1 MFAVNDA
8 ANAGQVEGLADL
20 LHADTMEQKEQALKQ
35 MDGRTTAV
43 YAKWRTEL
51 VSCLAHLE
59 AVVDFAEDEDDVGE
73 KHILSEGATTTR
85 VGVEIS

>member
-1 MFAVNDA
+1 
-8 ANAGQVEGLADL
+8 
-20 LHADTMEQKEQALKQ
+20 MEQKEQALKQ

-73 KHILSEGATTTR
+73 KHILSEGAKFVTAKPR
-85 VGVEIS
+85 NLIAFIAQCRNGSRLFASA